1 MKNKKVF
8 LVIQRFTTKERNR
21 CRKFILSPYFNKNEA
36 IIHLFNFV
44 ADKAEKEFSDKIEDE
59 SIWLELEPKKPF
71 NAVRLRKYFSD
82 LLKLIERFIAQEEYE
97 SKPIQKATLLLQGI
111 SGEKFKNLHSS
122 SIKTALKL
130 SSEQKEE
137 SIDGYFYN
145 YQIERHISA
154 LSQNHDVFREL
165 NLGNT
170 SMNLDIF
177 YLIEKLKLYCHLLT
191 VKFSKNTEEDILLIK
206 PIIKH
211 IESHDFT
218 RVPQLNIYHQIFNSI
233 KEKDNTQYY
242 FKLKDLLKE
251 HGGRFNKAEA
261 GDMYNF
267 AINYIV
273 YKINSGHE
281 NFLAEY
287 FSLYEDLLNKEI
299 IFENNELPTKHF
311 FNVITIALRL
321 KKFDWV
327 SNFIETYSQYINE
340 KEKENAVTY
349 TLAQLHLYKKDFNK
363 VLELLRFVEYKELSR
378 KLNSKVMLINTYVEL
393 KEIEPLYSLL
403 DSFRTFL
410 GRNTQINKEKQT
422 SFLILI
428 KFVRRYISIQSTE
441 IQKFKELKLKIE
453 ESESFVNKSWLLEK
467 INSSINN

>member
-1 MKNKKVF
+1 
-8 LVIQRFTTKERNR
+8 
-21 CRKFILSPYFNKNEA
+21 
-36 IIHLFNFV
+36 
-44 ADKAEKEFSDKIEDE
+44 
-59 SIWLELEPKKPF
+59 
-71 NAVRLRKYFSD
+71 
-82 LLKLIERFIAQEEYE
+82 
-97 SKPIQKATLLLQGI
+97 
-111 SGEKFKNLHSS
+111 
-122 SIKTALKL
+122 
-130 SSEQKEE
+130 
-137 SIDGYFYN
+137 
-145 YQIERHISA
+145 
-154 LSQNHDVFREL
+154 
-165 NLGNT
+165 
-170 SMNLDIF
+170 
-177 YLIEKLKLYCHLLT
+177 
-191 VKFSKNTEEDILLIK
+191 
-206 PIIKH
+206 
-211 IESHDFT
+211 
-218 RVPQLNIYHQIFNSI
+218 
-233 KEKDNTQYY
+233 
-242 FKLKDLLKE
+242 
-251 HGGRFNKAEA
+251 
-261 GDMYNF
+261 MYNF

-311 FNVITIALRL
+311 LNVITIALRL

-441 IQKFKELKLKIE
+441 IQKLKELKLKIE

>member
-8 LVIQRFTTKERNR
+8 LVIQRFTTKEINR

-154 LSQNHDVFREL
+154 LGQNHDVFREL
-165 NLGNT
+165 NLDNR
-170 SMNLDIF
+170 SMNLDIY
-177 YLIEKLKLYCHLLT
+177 YLIEKLRLYCQLLT
-191 VKFSKNTEEDILLIK
+191 VKFQKNTEEDILLMK

-211 IESHDFT
+211 IENHDFT
-218 RVPQLNIYHQIFNSI
+218 GVPQLNIYHQIFNSI
-233 KEKDNTQYY
+233 REKDNTQYY
-242 FKLKDLLKE
+242 FKLRELLKE
-251 HGGRFNKAEA
+251 HGGRFNKSEA
-261 GDMYNF
+261 SDMYNF

-273 YKINSGHE
+273 FKINSGHE

-287 FSLYEDLLNKEI
+287 FSLYEDLLNKKV
-299 IFENNELPTKHF
+299 IFENNELPTKHY

-321 KKFDWV
+321 NKFEWV
-327 SNFIETYSQYINE
+327 ANFIKTYGEFINSL
-340 KEKENAVTY
+340 EKENAITY
-349 TLAQLHLYKKDFNK
+349 TLAQLNFYRKDFNK

-378 KLNSKVMLINTYVEL
+378 KLNSKVMLLSTYVEL

-410 GRNTQINKEKQT
+410 GRNTQINKENKNAYL
-422 SFLILI
+422 SLI
-428 KFVRRYISIQSTE
+428 KFVRRYISIQPTE
-441 IQKFKELKLKIE
+441 IQKLTELQIKIE
-453 ESESFVNKSWLLEK
+453 QSESFYNKSWLLEK